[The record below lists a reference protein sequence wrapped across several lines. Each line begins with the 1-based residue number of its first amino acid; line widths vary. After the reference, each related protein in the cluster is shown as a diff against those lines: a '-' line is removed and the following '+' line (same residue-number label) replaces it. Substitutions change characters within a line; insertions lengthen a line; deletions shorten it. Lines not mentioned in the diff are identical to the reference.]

1 LREFNLEELARG
13 QGVSSKPYLEFLR
26 LQAAFYN
33 LNDLNES
40 LKDACAIIP
49 SKDRRKG
56 VPPEMQLYEF
66 ILKQKERIETLE
78 GKSNNKI
85 GCE

>member
-33 LNDLNES
+33 LNGLNES

-49 SKDRRKG
+49 TKDRRSG
-56 VPPEMQLYEF
+56 TPPEIELYEF
-66 ILKQKERIETLE
+66 MLRQQKRIELLE
-78 GKSNNKI
+78 GRINNKI